1 MYCIVHCRE
10 KQDLCRLFAYQQS
23 EISHFTKNNQIHL
36 LLRAGGLPD
45 LFCNWNGPSAVDHQ
59 LRDLPHMGTLHCHLH
74 NYRYMAPP
82 CQGPSTQ
89 RSSPH
94 WPMDHQP
101 QNIFYI
107 QKGGITRHKVKDD
120 NTSDAPMLH
129 LYTWS
134 TPPRGAP
141 DITVM
146 FTSGIH

>member
-1 MYCIVHCRE
+1 MAPLPWTIN
-10 KQDLCRLFAYQQS
+10 S
-23 EISHFTKNNQIHL
+23 EIFPTWARSTATSITTGMAPPCQ
-36 LLRAGGLPD
+36 
-45 LFCNWNGPSAVDHQ
+45 GPSTQRSSPHGPAPLPPPLLQVWPHPARDHQ
-59 LRDLPHMGTLHCHLH
+59 LRDLPHMGPLHCHLH

-129 LYTWS
+129 LYT
-134 TPPRGAP
+134 
-141 DITVM
+141 
-146 FTSGIH
+146 